1 MTWWEYLRREAT
13 DVRNVVLVA
22 LVVLT
27 MWAVLWFS
35 PPLIERVIEWHQ
47 TYIACVEDAPPA
59 KTLGDVIRSRH
70 RCV

>member
-27 MWAVLWFS
+27 MGAVLFS
-35 PPLIERVIEWHQ
+35 PALIERVIEWYR
-47 TYIACVEDAPPA
+47 TYIACIEDAPPS
-59 KTLGDVIRSRH
+59 KSLGDVIRSRH

>member
-1 MTWWEYLRREAT
+1 MTWWEYLRREAA

-27 MWAVLWFS
+27 MWAALRFS
-35 PPLIERVIEWHQ
+35 PPLIERVIEWYQ
-47 TYIACVEDAPPA
+47 TYIACVEDSPPA